1 MASDHA
7 VSIYRGTLGAGGL
20 WWYYVGF
27 GVFITL
33 GCVSQRELLTAAAV
47 LALTAL
53 LALRPLSRW
62 RQTLTIEPDGVVWRG
77 LVRERRVPRD
87 QLLGARADWHAGEM
101 SSWPELVVHLPLG
114 KQLVVRGL
122 ADSERAAAELTA
134 LAAALPAPPAAPATA
149 HAPAVYGRRPAP

>member
-1 MASDHA
+1 MIDDRP

-33 GCVSQRELLTAAAV
+33 GCISQRELLTAAAV

-62 RQTLTIEPDGVVWRG
+62 RQTLTIEPGGVVWRG

-87 QLLGARADWHAGEM
+87 QVLGARADWHAGEM
-101 SSWPELVVHLPLG
+101 SSWPELVLHLPLG
-114 KQLVVRGL
+114 KQLRLRGL

-134 LAAALPAPPAAPATA
+134 LPAPPAAPATA
-149 HAPAVYGRRPAP
+149 PATAVYGRRPTP